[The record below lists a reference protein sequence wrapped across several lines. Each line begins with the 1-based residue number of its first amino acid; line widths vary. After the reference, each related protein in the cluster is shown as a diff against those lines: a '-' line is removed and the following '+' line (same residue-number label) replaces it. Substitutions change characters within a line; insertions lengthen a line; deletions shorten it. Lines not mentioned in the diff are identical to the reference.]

1 MLYYNMFS
9 GIFGRAPPPLD
20 EPSAVPVR
28 EALDLM
34 GQELMMFDKTLG
46 KQFGIFNTL
55 RREFTDK
62 VRQDQLT
69 FNASRAQKMPT
80 NDLNSP
86 LEEEA
91 LGITPVEGGNMYY
104 GHGYGSKKRSMKKH
118 HDAMFAMSSK
128 YGIPKYI

>member
-1 MLYYNMFS
+1 MFS
-9 GIFGRAPPPLD
+9 GFFGRTAPPPPLG
-20 EPSAVPVR
+20 EPSAVPVA

-34 GQELMMFDKTLG
+34 THDLMALDKVLG
-46 KQFGIFNTL
+46 KQFGIFNKL

-69 FNASRAQKMPT
+69 FNSSRAQKMPT
-80 NDLNSP
+80 NNLSPP

-104 GHGYGSKKRSMKKH
+104 GHGYGSKKMSMKKH
-118 HDAMFAMSSK
+118 HDAMFAFSERH
-128 YGIPKYI
+128 GIPKYI

>member
-1 MLYYNMFS
+1 MFS
-9 GIFGRAPPPLD
+9 GVFGSPPPID

-28 EALDLM
+28 QAIDLM
-34 GQELMMFDKTLG
+34 VQELMSFNKPLG
-46 KQFGIFNTL
+46 KQFGIFHKT
-55 RREFTDK
+55 RSEFTKK
-62 VRQDQLT
+62 VRIDNNT
-69 FNASRAQKMPT
+69 FNVSRAQKMPT

-118 HDAMFAMSSK
+118 HDAMFAMSSR